1 MVIINKRNKKHKKY
15 KINKK
20 YQIYKDNE
28 KKKRK

>member
-20 YQIYKDNE
+20 YEIYKDN
-28 KKKRK
+28 KKRK